1 VPSLIVHQTKGFDP
15 IFEMPEQTLLSPDCS
30 PPDLRVATR
39 EFSRDPRKNAAGASD
54 AAADNAAG
62 ASDAA
67 ADNFLAAVA

>member
-15 IFEMPEQTLLSPDCS
+15 IFEMPEQTLPSPDCS